1 MTDSRPVVL
10 VLDGNSLTYRA
21 FFGLP
26 TDMVTASGQVTNA
39 VYGFVSMLVTML
51 KEHRPAGLVV
61 AFDRSEPTFRHEAE
75 PTYKAQRESAPE
87 ILRQQLGIVRE
98 VLAALGVTVLELSG
112 FEADDL
118 IATAVDR
125 SVDAGFDA
133 IVVTGDRDS
142 YQLVSDPHVRVLYNR
157 RGVTDY
163 VLYDEAGILAKT
175 GVTPAQYP
183 TYAALRGDPS
193 DNLPGV
199 PGVGEKTA
207 AKLVSTYGDL
217 DGIFAHVDKQTPKL
231 RESLTAN
238 ESLARK
244 NEALMT
250 LRHDAPI
257 ELDPERMSIEPRI
270 DELRRLL
277 EFLEFKTLGTRLL
290 DILSTLGVL
299 GTAGDD
305 TDETF
310 DLTHDLVVDIEAVP
324 SADEAIR
331 LLAGVESVDVHGV
344 WVGAPGRSP
353 LHGLALAVGGGRVLW
368 LESTALSDARL
379 RERLATLG
387 ARGHDV
393 KPLWRSLLD
402 MGIEPPELVFDTA
415 IAAYLLDP
423 GSAPSIESLLI
434 EQSDRRLPADSTPVG
449 QLDLGGNDETV
460 EACRR
465 AAAIEFVADTLAASL
480 ESLGMASLYT
490 DIENPLV
497 GVLARMESV
506 GVAVDVDKLREISSR
521 LTAETEILG
530 RNLQELAGGPFNPN
544 SPAQLARILFEDKGL
559 TPPKK
564 TKTGYST
571 DAATLEKL
579 RDEWPEFIDSLL
591 EYREL
596 EKLRG
601 TYGEG
606 LLAEVGSD
614 GRIHAT
620 FQQTVARTGRLSS
633 EHPNLHNIPIRTER
647 GREFRDAF
655 VPESEYEFLVADY
668 NQIELRC
675 IAHLAED
682 PGLIAAFTNGRDIHR
697 ATAAQ
702 VFGVSEGDVTSEQRS
717 YAKMVSYGLAYGMEA
732 FGLAQRL
739 GVPVSEAQ
747 SILDAYFAA
756 FPNVHSYMERTVS
769 EARDRGYTETLFG
782 RRRPI
787 PELLNANF
795 RIRQAGERQAMNA
808 GIQGLAADI
817 FKVALVRIDRELR
830 RSRGRSRLV
839 LQVHDEVLVEVHRSE
854 RDTVGTA
861 VLEIMRT
868 AAELRVP
875 LDVNH
880 AWGPS
885 WGAAKS

>member
-1 MTDSRPVVL
+1 MTSSRPTIL

-26 TDMVTASGQVTNA
+26 TDMVTAGGQVTNA
-39 VYGFVSMLVTML
+39 VYGFVSMLSLML

-98 VLAALGVTVLELSG
+98 VLSALGVTVLELAG

-125 SVDAGFDA
+125 SVAAGFDA

-142 YQLVSDPHVRVLYNR
+142 YQLVADPHVKVLYNR

-163 VLYDEAGILAKT
+163 VLYDEAGIVAKT

-183 TYAALRGDPS
+183 AYAALRGDPS

-207 AKLVSTYGDL
+207 AKLVSTYGGL
-217 DGIFAHVDKQTPKL
+217 DGIFAHVADQTPKL
-231 RESLTAN
+231 REALSAN
-238 ESLARK
+238 EALARR
-244 NEALMT
+244 NEDLMT
-250 LRHDAPI
+250 LRHDAPV
-257 ELDPERMSIEPRI
+257 EFDPGSAGIEPRMA
-270 DELRRLL
+270 ELRRLFD
-277 EFLEFKTLGTRLL
+277 FLEFNTLGTRLL
-290 DILSTLGVL
+290 DVLSSLGVL
-299 GTAGDD
+299 GDAPPENLD
-305 TDETF
+305 TTR
-310 DLTHDLVVDIEAVP
+310 DLEIEVVEA
-324 SADEAIR
+324 
-331 LLAGVESVDVHGV
+331 SVDEVLAALDGISTV
-344 WVGAPGRSP
+344 DLEGLWAGAPGRSP
-353 LHGLALAVGGGRVLW
+353 LVGLAMAEGSGRVLW
-368 LESTALSDARL
+368 TPVSLLVDSRL
-379 RERLATLG
+379 RERLSRIQ

-402 MGIEPPELVFDTA
+402 LGVEPPVLIFDTA

-423 GSAPSIESLLI
+423 GSSSSIEALLL
-434 EQSDRRLPADSTPVG
+434 EHTDRRLPADATPLG
-449 QLDLGGNDETV
+449 ELDLGGVDETV
-460 EACRR
+460 AACRR
-465 AAAIEFVADTLAASL
+465 AAAVEYVVPVLTDAL
-480 ESLGMASLYT
+480 ERTGMAALYT
-490 DIENPLV
+490 DVENPLV
-497 GVLARMESV
+497 EVLARMESV
-506 GVAVDVDKLREISSR
+506 GVAVDVDKLREISNR
-521 LTAETEILG
+521 LTAETEVLG
-530 RNLQELAGGPFNPN
+530 RRLQDLAGGPFNPN

-606 LLAEVGSD
+606 LLGEVAAD

-655 VPESEYEFLVADY
+655 VPAVDFEFLVADY

-682 PGLIAAFTNGRDIHR
+682 PGLVDAFTSGRDVHR

-702 VFGVSEGDVTSEQRS
+702 VFGVDESEVTTDQRS

-739 GVPVSEAQ
+739 SVSVSEAQ

-756 FPNVHSYMERTVS
+756 FPNVHAYMERTVA

-787 PELLNANF
+787 PELQNANF

-817 FKVALVRIDRELR
+817 FKVALVRIDRALR
-830 RSRGRSRLV
+830 ESGGSSRLV

-854 RDTVGTA
+854 RESVGSL
-861 VLEIMRT
+861 VLDIMRS
-868 AAELRVP
+868 AATLRVP
-875 LDVNH
+875 LDVNY

>member
-1 MTDSRPVVL
+1 MSSDRPTIL

-26 TDMVTASGQVTNA
+26 TDMVTAGGQVTNA
-39 VYGFVSMLVTML
+39 VYGFVSMLTLML

-98 VLAALGVTVLELSG
+98 VLAALGVTVLELAG

-125 SVDAGFDA
+125 SVAAGFDV

-142 YQLVSDPHVRVLYNR
+142 YQLVADPHVRVLYNR

-183 TYAALRGDPS
+183 AYAALRGDPS

-207 AKLVSTYGDL
+207 AKLVSTYGGL
-217 DGIFAHVDKQTPKL
+217 DGIFANVDGQTPKL
-231 RESLTAN
+231 REALTAN
-238 ESLARK
+238 EELARR
-244 NEALMT
+244 NESLMT

-257 ELDPERMSIEPRI
+257 EFDARDATIDPHTS
-270 DELRRLL
+270 DLRRLL
-277 EFLEFKTLGTRLL
+277 EFLEFKAMGTRLL
-290 DILSTLGVL
+290 DVLTSLGVL
-299 GTAGDD
+299 SDAPTEALDATRDLEVALVSSSSVDD
-305 TDETF
+305 
-310 DLTHDLVVDIEAVP
+310 V
-324 SADEAIR
+324 
-331 LLAGVESVDVHGV
+331 LAALDGVESVDVQGV
-344 WVGAPGRSP
+344 WTGPPGRSA
-353 LHGLALAVGGGRVLW
+353 LRGLALAVGGGRVLW
-368 LESTALSDARL
+368 VAVEDLDEPRL
-379 RERLATLG
+379 RTRVSELR

-402 MGIEPPELVFDTA
+402 RGVEPPLLTFDTA
-415 IAAYLLDP
+415 IAAYLLEP
-423 GSAPSIESLLI
+423 GSAPSIEALLV
-434 EQSDRRLPADSTPVG
+434 EHTDRRLPSDATPVG
-449 QLDLGGNDETV
+449 ELDLGGVDETI
-460 EACRR
+460 EAGRR
-465 AAAIEFVADTLAASL
+465 AAAVEFVAPVLSAAL
-480 ESLGMASLYT
+480 ERTGMATLYAE
-490 DIENPLV
+490 IENPLV
-497 GVLARMESV
+497 EVLARMESV
-506 GVAVDVDKLREISSR
+506 GVAVDVDKLREISAR
-521 LTAETEILG
+521 LTTETEVLG
-530 RNLQELAGGPFNPN
+530 RRLQDLAGGPFNPN

-606 LLAEVGSD
+606 LLAEVSLD

-633 EHPNLHNIPIRTER
+633 EHPNLHNIPVRTER

-655 VPESEYEFLVADY
+655 VPAEGFEFLVADY

-682 PGLIAAFTNGRDIHR
+682 PGLVDAFTSGRDVHR

-702 VFGVSEGDVTSEQRS
+702 VFGVDESEVTAEQRS

-739 GVPVSEAQ
+739 SVPVGEAQ
-747 SILDAYFAA
+747 AILDAYFAA
-756 FPNVHSYMERTVS
+756 FPNVHDYMERTVA
-769 EARDRGYTETLFG
+769 EARDRGFTETLFG

-787 PELLNANF
+787 PELQNANF

-830 RSRGRSRLV
+830 RSGGRSRLV

-854 RDTVGTA
+854 RDSVGPL
-861 VLEIMRT
+861 VLDIMT
-868 AAELRVP
+868 SAAELRVP
-875 LDVNH
+875 LDVNY
-880 AWGPS
+880 AWGSS

>member
-1 MTDSRPVVL
+1 MTSARPTIL

-26 TDMVTASGQVTNA
+26 TDMVTAGGQVTNA
-39 VYGFVSMLVTML
+39 VYGFVSMLSLML

-98 VLAALGVTVLELSG
+98 VLSALGVTVLELAG

-125 SVDAGFDA
+125 SVAAGFDA

-142 YQLVSDPHVRVLYNR
+142 YQLVADPHVKVLYNR

-163 VLYDEAGILAKT
+163 VLFDEAGIVAKT

-183 TYAALRGDPS
+183 AYAALRGDPS

-207 AKLVSTYGDL
+207 AKLVSTYGGL
-217 DGIFAHVDKQTPKL
+217 DGIFAHVADQTPKL
-231 RESLTAN
+231 REALTAN
-238 ESLARK
+238 EALARR
-244 NEALMT
+244 NEELMT
-250 LRHDAPI
+250 LRHDAPV
-257 ELDPERMSIEPRI
+257 EFDPGSAGIEPRI
-270 DELRRLL
+270 AELRRLFD
-277 EFLEFKTLGTRLL
+277 FLEFKTLGTRVL
-290 DILSTLGVL
+290 DVLSSLGVL
-299 GTAGDD
+299 GD
-305 TDETF
+305 TPPENLDTTR
-310 DLTHDLVVDIEAVP
+310 DLEIEVVEA
-324 SADEAIR
+324 
-331 LLAGVESVDVHGV
+331 SVDDLLVALEDVASVDLEGL
-344 WVGAPGRSP
+344 WVGTPGRSP
-353 LHGLALAVGGGRVLW
+353 LVGLAIADGTGRVHWTPVSL
-368 LESTALSDARL
+368 LGDPRL
-379 RERLATLG
+379 GECLPRLQ

-402 MGIEPPELVFDTA
+402 LGVEPPVLIFDTA

-423 GSAPSIESLLI
+423 GSASSIEALLL
-434 EQSDRRLPADSTPVG
+434 EHTDRRLPADATPLG
-449 QLDLGGNDETV
+449 ELDLGGVDETV
-460 EACRR
+460 AVCRR
-465 AAAIEFVADTLAASL
+465 AAAVEFVVPVLTDAL
-480 ESLGMASLYT
+480 ERTGMAALYA
-490 DIENPLV
+490 DVENPLV
-497 GVLARMESV
+497 EVLARMESV
-506 GVAVDVDKLREISSR
+506 GVAVDVEKLREISNR
-521 LTAETEILG
+521 LTSETEVLG
-530 RNLQELAGGPFNPN
+530 RRLQDLAGGPFNPN

-606 LLAEVGSD
+606 LLGEVAAD

-633 EHPNLHNIPIRTER
+633 EHPNLHNIPVRTER

-655 VPESEYEFLVADY
+655 VPAVDFEFLVADY

-682 PGLIAAFTNGRDIHR
+682 PGLIDAFTSGRDVHR

-702 VFGVSEGDVTSEQRS
+702 VFGVEESEVTADQRS

-739 GVPVSEAQ
+739 SVPVSEAQ
-747 SILDAYFAA
+747 SILDAYFTA
-756 FPNVHSYMERTVS
+756 FPNVHAYMERTVA

-787 PELLNANF
+787 PELQNANF

-817 FKVALVRIDRELR
+817 FKVALVRIERALRE
-830 RSRGRSRLV
+830 SGGSSRLV

-854 RDTVGTA
+854 RESVGPL
-861 VLEIMRT
+861 VLDIMRS
-868 AAELRVP
+868 AAALRVP
-875 LDVNH
+875 LDVNY

>member
-1 MTDSRPVVL
+1 MSSDRPTIL

-26 TDMVTASGQVTNA
+26 TDMVTAGGQVTNA
-39 VYGFVSMLVTML
+39 VYGFVSMLTLML

-98 VLAALGVTVLELSG
+98 VLAALGVTVLELAG

-125 SVDAGFDA
+125 SVDAGFDV

-142 YQLVSDPHVRVLYNR
+142 YQLVADPHVRVLYNR

-183 TYAALRGDPS
+183 AYAALRGDPS

-207 AKLVSTYGDL
+207 AKLVSTYGGL
-217 DGIFAHVDKQTPKL
+217 DGIFANVDGQTPKL
-231 RESLTAN
+231 REALTAN
-238 ESLARK
+238 EELARR
-244 NEALMT
+244 NESLMT

-257 ELDPERMSIEPRI
+257 EFDARDATIDPRTA
-270 DELRRLL
+270 DLRRLL
-277 EFLEFKTLGTRLL
+277 EFLEFKALGTRLL
-290 DILSTLGVL
+290 DVLTSLGVL
-299 GTAGDD
+299 GDAPTEALDATLDLEVALVPAASVDD
-305 TDETF
+305 VLAALDG
-310 DLTHDLVVDIEAVP
+310 VD
-324 SADEAIR
+324 
-331 LLAGVESVDVHGV
+331 SVDVQGV
-344 WVGAPGRSP
+344 WTGPPGRSA
-353 LHGLALAVGGGRVLW
+353 LRGLALAVGGGRVLW
-368 LESTALSDARL
+368 VPVEHLDEPRL
-379 RERLATLG
+379 RTRVSELR

-402 MGIEPPELVFDTA
+402 CGVEPPVLTFDTA
-415 IAAYLLDP
+415 IAAYLLEP
-423 GSAPSIESLLI
+423 GSAPSIEALLV
-434 EQSDRRLPADSTPVG
+434 EHTDRRLPSDATPVG
-449 QLDLGGNDETV
+449 ELDLGGVDETI
-460 EACRR
+460 EAGRR
-465 AAAIEFVADTLAASL
+465 AAAVEFVAPVLSAAL
-480 ESLGMASLYT
+480 DRTGMATLYAE
-490 DIENPLV
+490 IENPLV
-497 GVLARMESV
+497 EVLARMESV
-506 GVAVDVDKLREISSR
+506 GVAVDVDKLREISAR
-521 LTAETEILG
+521 LTTETEVLG
-530 RNLQELAGGPFNPN
+530 RRLQDLAGGPFNPN

-606 LLAEVGSD
+606 LLSEVAVD

-633 EHPNLHNIPIRTER
+633 EHPNLHNIPVRTER

-655 VPESEYEFLVADY
+655 VPAEDFEFLVADY

-682 PGLIAAFTNGRDIHR
+682 PGLVDAFTSGRDVHR

-702 VFGVSEGDVTSEQRS
+702 VFGVDESEVTAEQRS

-739 GVPVSEAQ
+739 SVPVGEAQ
-747 SILDAYFAA
+747 AILDAYFAA
-756 FPNVHSYMERTVS
+756 FPNVHDYMERTVA
-769 EARDRGYTETLFG
+769 EARDRGFTETLFG

-787 PELLNANF
+787 PELQNANF

-830 RSRGRSRLV
+830 RSGGRSRLV

-854 RDTVGTA
+854 RDSVGPL
-861 VLEIMRT
+861 VLDIMT
-868 AAELRVP
+868 SAAQLRVP
-875 LDVNH
+875 LDVNY
-880 AWGPS
+880 AWGSS

>member
-1 MTDSRPVVL
+1 MSAPRPTVL

-39 VYGFVSMLVTML
+39 VYGFTSMLVTML

-75 PTYKAQRESAPE
+75 PTYKAQRESAPD

-98 VLAALGVTVLELSG
+98 LLAALGVTVLELAG

-125 SVDAGFDA
+125 SVEAGYDA

-142 YQLVSDPHVRVLYNR
+142 YQLVRDPHVKVLYNR

-163 VLYDEAGILAKT
+163 VLYDEAGIAERT
-175 GVTPAQYP
+175 GVTPSQYP
-183 TYAALRGDPS
+183 AYAALRGDPS

-207 AKLVSTYGDL
+207 AKLITKYGGL
-217 DGIFAHVDKQTPKL
+217 DGIFAHVDEQTPKL
-231 RESLTAN
+231 RSALVDN
-238 ESLARK
+238 EQLARK
-244 NEALMT
+244 NENLMT
-250 LRHDAPI
+250 LRHDAPV
-257 ELDPERMSIEPRI
+257 EFDPHRSGIEPRS

-277 EFLEFKTLGTRLL
+277 EFLEFRALGDRLADAL
-290 DILSTLGVL
+290 SSLGVVGAPVVEPRDEIEIDVLVGLTIDDMVGHLTSVSTVDLAGAWDGEPGRSRLAGMAVGVAPGRALWIDASDLAGRVAEALSTL
-299 GTAGDD
+299 D
-305 TDETF
+305 
-310 DLTHDLVVDIEAVP
+310 
-324 SADEAIR
+324 
-331 LLAGVESVDVHGV
+331 
-344 WVGAPGRSP
+344 
-353 LHGLALAVGGGRVLW
+353 
-368 LESTALSDARL
+368 
-379 RERLATLG
+379 

-402 MGIEPPELVFDTA
+402 LGVEPPRLVFDSA
-415 IAAYLLDP
+415 IASYLLDP
-423 GSAPSIESLLI
+423 SRS
-434 EQSDRRLPADSTPVG
+434 V
-449 QLDLGGNDETV
+449 
-460 EACRR
+460 
-465 AAAIEFVADTLAASL
+465 TLAGLVAEHADRSL
-480 ESLGMASLYT
+480 PELSVPDGELDFGGVDVTSVAAHAAVAVGLVVDSLTDSLAALGMSSLF
-490 DIENPLV
+490 DEIEIPLV
-497 GVLARMESV
+497 AVLARMESIGI
-506 GVAVDVDKLREISSR
+506 GVDAERLGQIARR
-521 LTAETEILG
+521 LTSETETLAG
-530 RNLQELAGGPFNPN
+530 TLQDLAGGPFNPN

-559 TPPKK
+559 KPPKK

-579 RDEWPEFIDSLL
+579 RDEWPEFIDTLL

-606 LLAEVGSD
+606 LQSEIGDD

-633 EHPNLHNIPIRTER
+633 EHPNLHNIPVRTER

-655 VPESEYEFLVADY
+655 VPAPGFVFLVADY

-675 IAHLAED
+675 IAHLAQD
-682 PGLIAAFTNGRDIHR
+682 PGLIDAFTSGRDVHR
-697 ATAAQ
+697 ATASQ
-702 VFGVSEGDVTSEQRS
+702 VFDVPETEVTGDQRS

-739 GVPVSEAQ
+739 SVPVSEAQ

-756 FPNVHSYMERTVS
+756 FPNVHDYMERTVA
-769 EARDRGYTETLFG
+769 EARERGYTETLFG

-787 PELLNANF
+787 PELQNANF
-795 RIRQAGERQAMNA
+795 RVRQAGERQAMNA

-817 FKVALVRIDRELR
+817 FKVALVRVDRALR
-830 RSRGRSRLV
+830 QSGGRSRLV
-839 LQVHDEVLVEVHRSE
+839 LQVHDEVVVEVAEAE
-854 RDTVGTA
+854 RQEVGDS
-861 VLEIMRT
+861 VIDIMRQ
-868 AAELRVP
+868 AAELDVP
-875 LDVNH
+875 LDVNF
-880 AWGPS
+880 AWGAS

>member
-1 MTDSRPVVL
+1 MTESRPTVL

-75 PTYKAQRESAPE
+75 PTYKAQRESAPD

-98 VLAALGVTVLELSG
+98 VLAALGVTVLELAG

-125 SVDAGFDA
+125 CVENGYSA
-133 IVVTGDRDS
+133 IIVTGDRDS
-142 YQLVSDPHVRVLYNR
+142 YQLVRDPHVKVLYNR

-163 VLYDEAGILAKT
+163 VLYDEAGIAERT
-175 GVTPAQYP
+175 GVTPAQYAA
-183 TYAALRGDPS
+183 YAALRGDPS

-207 AKLVSTYGDL
+207 AKLITKYGGL
-217 DGIFAHVDKQTPKL
+217 DGIFANVDEQTPKL
-231 RESLTAN
+231 RSALADN
-238 ESLARK
+238 EELARK
-244 NEALMT
+244 NERLMT

-257 ELDPERMSIEPRI
+257 EFDPDDVGLDPQP

-277 EFLEFKTLGTRLL
+277 DFLEFRTLGDRLSDAL
-290 DILSTLGVL
+290 GSLGVSI
-299 GTAGDD
+299 GAIAATKDEVAVEVVRPSS
-305 TDETF
+305 TDEVLERLSAS
-310 DLTHDLVVDIEAVP
+310 DVVDV
-324 SADEAIR
+324 
-331 LLAGVESVDVHGV
+331 AGVWKGD
-344 WVGAPGRSP
+344 PGRSD
-353 LHGLALAVGGGRVLW
+353 LVGMAVSSGTGSVIFVDSSL
-368 LESTALSDARL
+368 LVDESIRARL
-379 RERLATLG
+379 GSLA

-393 KPLWRSLLD
+393 KALWRSLVV
-402 MGIEPPELVFDTA
+402 MGVDPPELVFDSA

-423 GSAPSIESLLI
+423 SRPTSLATLVHDH
-434 EQSDRRLPADSTPVG
+434 SSLAVPDVSVPDG
-449 QLDLGGNDETV
+449 QLDFGGV
-460 EACRR
+460 EPSTG
-465 AAAIEFVADTLAASL
+465 AAIEAVSVGLVV
-480 ESLGMASLYT
+480 ESLMSALANLSMVSLFE
-490 DIENPLV
+490 DVEIPLV
-497 GVLARMESV
+497 GVLARMEAV
-506 GVAVDVDKLREISSR
+506 GIAVDAGRLKEISER
-521 LTAETEILG
+521 LTTETEELASSL
-530 RNLQELAGGPFNPN
+530 RELAGGPFNPN
-544 SPAQLARILFEDKGL
+544 SPAQLARILFEERGL
-559 TPPKK
+559 KPPKK

-579 RDEWPEFIDSLL
+579 RDEWPEFIDALL

-606 LLAEVGSD
+606 LQAEVAPD

-633 EHPNLHNIPIRTER
+633 EHPNLHNIPVRTER

-655 VPESEYEFLVADY
+655 VPAPGFVFLVADY

-682 PGLIAAFTNGRDIHR
+682 PGLIEAFRSGRDVHR
-697 ATAAQ
+697 TTAAQ
-702 VFGVSEGDVTSEQRS
+702 VFSVDESDVTAEQRS

-739 GVPVSEAQ
+739 SVPVAEAQ

-756 FPNVHSYMERTVS
+756 FPNVHAYMDRTVA
-769 EARDRGYTETLFG
+769 EARERGYTETLFG

-787 PELLNANF
+787 PELQNANF

-817 FKVALVRIDRELR
+817 FKVALVRVDRALR
-830 RSRGRSRLV
+830 DAGGSSRLV
-839 LQVHDEVLVEVHRSE
+839 LQVHDEVVVEVADDE
-854 RDTVGTA
+854 TEQVGDL
-861 VLEIMRT
+861 VIEIMRH
-868 AAELRVP
+868 AAELDVP
-875 LDVNH
+875 LDVNF
-880 AWGPS
+880 AWGAS

>member
-1 MTDSRPVVL
+1 MSAPRPIVL

-98 VLAALGVTVLELSG
+98 VLAALGVTVLESVG
-112 FEADDL
+112 FEADDV

-125 SVDAGFDA
+125 SVAAGFDA
-133 IVVTGDRDS
+133 VIVTGDRDS
-142 YQLVSDPHVRVLYNR
+142 YQLVADPHVRVLYNR

-183 TYAALRGDPS
+183 AYAALRGDPS

-207 AKLVSTYGDL
+207 AKLVSTYGGL
-217 DGIFAHVDKQTPKL
+217 DGIFDHVGEQTPKL
-231 RESLTAN
+231 REALAAN
-238 ESLARK
+238 EALARR
-244 NEALMT
+244 NESLMT

-257 ELDPERMSIEPRI
+257 DFDPHDSVIEPRPA
-270 DELRRLL
+270 DLRRLL

-290 DILSTLGVL
+290 DVLSSLGVL
-299 GTAGDD
+299 TDGPTDALD
-305 TDETF
+305 T
-310 DLTHDLVVDIEAVP
+310 THDLVVDVENVVT
-324 SADEAIR
+324 ADEG
-331 LLAGVESVDVHGV
+331 LLLLESVDTEGTIDVHGV
-344 WVGAPGRSP
+344 WESAPGRSP
-353 LHGLALAVGGGRVLW
+353 LLGVAVSIGEGPVRW
-368 LESTALSDARL
+368 LPTALL
-379 RERLATLG
+379 RDVRLATRWSDLR

-402 MGIEPPELVFDTA
+402 LGVEPPTLVFDTA
-415 IAAYLLDP
+415 IASYLLDP
-423 GSAPSIESLLI
+423 GAAPSIETLLI
-434 EQSDRRLPADSTPVG
+434 EHTDRRLPSDATPVG
-449 QLDLGGNDETV
+449 QLELGGVDEIV
-460 EACRR
+460 VASRR
-465 AAAIEFVADTLAASL
+465 AAAIRFVAPVLSEAL
-480 ESLGMASLYT
+480 EKVGMGSLYD

-497 GVLARMESV
+497 EVLARMESV
-506 GVAVDVDKLREISSR
+506 GVAVDVTKLREISAR
-521 LTAETEILG
+521 LTSETEVLG
-530 RNLQELAGGPFNPN
+530 RRLQELAGGPFNPN

-579 RDEWPEFIDSLL
+579 RDEWPEFIDALL

-606 LLAEVGSD
+606 LLAEVGAD

-633 EHPNLHNIPIRTER
+633 EHPNLHNIPVRTER

-655 VPESEYEFLVADY
+655 VPADEFEFLVADY

-682 PGLIAAFTNGRDIHR
+682 PGLVDAFTSGRDVHR

-702 VFGVSEGDVTSEQRS
+702 VFGVDEGDVTSEQRS

-739 GVPVSEAQ
+739 SVPVAEAQ

-756 FPNVHSYMERTVS
+756 FPNVHAYMERTVA
-769 EARDRGYTETLFG
+769 EARDRGFTETLFG

-787 PELLNANF
+787 PELQNANF

-817 FKVALVRIDRELR
+817 FKVALVRIDRELENSDR
-830 RSRGRSRLV
+830 RSRLV

-854 RDTVGTA
+854 RDEVGPL
-861 VLEIMRT
+861 VIDIMKS
-868 AAELRVP
+868 AAELSVP
-875 LDVNH
+875 LDVNY